1 MPRALLPIH
10 HPVGGVATMQQKV
23 YRGQTFL
30 PRGMLSSGSI
40 QCTRPARDRSG
51 KVLNPV
57 YQAQL
62 DAYLATRFVE
72 VAEDHD
78 FLRRLLAAEA
88 LEFRAAIR
96 FTGGEFLDGTLPPR
110 ACAVILLLPEA
121 QTASEAGR
129 HALNAF
135 ANLASGKGCVDPR
148 PTATV
153 LRFAALADVDVDL
166 FFKEAEGIDPST
178 SKTGISLAVRWLKE
192 DTITTR
198 VYDVGLHSFYEARD
212 RIQNI
217 LFTAKHTDGAPVDDL
232 AFASRSRDLET
243 DFQELQ
249 AEFSRDFFAL
259 QETKVNNVD
268 ASLDLMPV
276 EAFIRLIQ
284 RVPDAHLQ
292 HALTDQFA
300 IHGTLLCK
308 QSGLQELERV
318 LASDAPLPL
327 CENGFDQLGV
337 HIVAVQ
343 AMETPLGRDA
353 TLYAATT
360 RAGHSL
366 NRGGSWVWRFETM
379 ALPYDENFS
388 RNWYVQP
395 CDNESCQAGQS
406 ELRAAQTNFLQRA
419 WNLAR
424 KIAEGQQ
431 AAPAAAASAA
441 PPATAEAPDDDE
453 QTPAG
458 WLMSALCL
466 GLNSPRATLG
476 DLGRHLSGVD
486 HFDDFKA
493 FVDEASLRFG
503 TETSLPEAFAQTTAV
518 LQLEAT
524 RVEETSAEVQLWQ
537 RLASGAKEVVVRAS
551 SPATVTPIAVENILE
566 FLAFQA
572 DRPWKG
578 TERIVRRLKDMVGST
593 EIPAEMQ
600 RRAEECVD
608 SCDSVVELL
617 VWVGS
622 WYLRECTPILVLDRK
637 NRVVRATSAGGD
649 GTFQISIGNVYD
661 LAKKAERLFLVDA
674 TGAVAPCRPRTA
686 EEKAERKARRK
697 EREKAAGA
705 VAAAATATT
714 AAAGAGAGAGGPSDA
729 AAPTAAPTTEPV
741 QRRKTI
747 PVDMPKAP
755 NPRFSIARMRAQS
768 ARVNVNEEAKRQR
781 TES

>member
-1 MPRALLPIH
+1 
-10 HPVGGVATMQQKV
+10 MQQKV

-30 PRGMLSSGSI
+30 PRGMVNAGSI

-62 DAYLATRFVE
+62 DAYLAARFVE

-88 LEFRAAIR
+88 LEFRAADR
-96 FTGGEFLDGTLPPR
+96 FTGGDFLDGTLPPR
-110 ACAVILLLPEA
+110 SCAVILLLPEA

-135 ANLASGKGCVDPR
+135 GNLASGKGSVDPR

-232 AFASRSRDLET
+232 AFASRNKDLET

-268 ASLDLMPV
+268 PSLDLMPV
-276 EAFIRLIQ
+276 QAFIRLIR

-318 LASDAPLPL
+318 LASDGPLPL

-343 AMETPLGRDA
+343 AMETPLNRDA

-388 RNWYVQP
+388 RNWFVQP

-431 AAPAAAASAA
+431 AAPAVAASAA
-441 PPATAEAPDDDE
+441 PAAAPDAPDDE

-486 HFDDFKA
+486 HFGDFKA

-503 TETSLPEAFAQTTAV
+503 TETSLPEAFAQTKAV
-518 LQLEAT
+518 LKLEAT
-524 RVEETSAEVQLWQ
+524 RVEETSAEVKMWK

-572 DRPWKG
+572 EKPWKG
-578 TERIVRRLKDMVGST
+578 TERIVRRLKDMIGST

-686 EEKAERKARRK
+686 EERAERKARRK
-697 EREKAAGA
+697 EREKAVAA
-705 VAAAATATT
+705 MAAAATA
-714 AAAGAGAGAGGPSDA
+714 AAGTGGPSDA
-729 AAPTAAPTTEPV
+729 AAPTAEPAE
-741 QRRKTI
+741 RKKTV
-747 PVDMPKAP
+747 PLEMPKAP

-781 TES
+781 TGS